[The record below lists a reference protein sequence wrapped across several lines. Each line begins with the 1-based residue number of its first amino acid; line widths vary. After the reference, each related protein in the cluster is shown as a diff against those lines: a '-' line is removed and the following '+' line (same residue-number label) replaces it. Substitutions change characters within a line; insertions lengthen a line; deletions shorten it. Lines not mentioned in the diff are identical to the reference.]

1 MNKPQGSTNTPKLI
15 RAAILGAP
23 GSGKGTLAIA
33 LADKF
38 NLAYF
43 DTGLLYR
50 GLAHIALEEFGEDF
64 TKTNVINI
72 AKSFRINTLKE
83 SNLRSPI
90 LGRYASEIGAIPE
103 VRKILIKIQREF
115 KEKSP
120 SNKGIVV
127 DGRDIGTVIF
137 PNANVKL
144 FISASLEE
152 RARRRLRDFLTNDEN
167 ISYDEVIKQLQKRDQ
182 RDKERSVAP
191 LVAAK
196 DAHLIDTTNIN
207 KEETLEIA
215 SSLVAKK
222 LSD

>member
-1 MNKPQGSTNTPKLI
+1 MTFTV
-15 RAAILGAP
+15 AIDGLA

-50 GLAHIALEEFGEDF
+50 GLAYIALDEFGEDF

-72 AKSFRINTLKE
+72 AKSFRVNTLKE

-90 LGRYASEIGAIPE
+90 LGKYASEIGAIPE

-115 KEKSP
+115 KEKVP

-167 ISYDEVIKQLQKRDQ
+167 ISYDEVIKQLQKREQ

>member
-1 MNKPQGSTNTPKLI
+1 MTFTV
-15 RAAILGAP
+15 AIDGLA

-50 GLAHIALEEFGEDF
+50 GLAYIALDEFGEDF

-72 AKSFRINTLKE
+72 AKSFRVNTLKE

-90 LGRYASEIGAIPE
+90 LGKYASEIGAIPE

-207 KEETLEIA
+207 KEETLDIA

>member
-1 MNKPQGSTNTPKLI
+1 MTFTV
-15 RAAILGAP
+15 AIDGLA

-38 NLAYF
+38 NLTYF

-50 GLAHIALEEFGEDF
+50 GLAYIALDEFGEDF

-72 AKSFRINTLKE
+72 AKSFRVNTLKE

-90 LGRYASEIGAIPE
+90 LGKYASEIGAIPE

>member
-1 MNKPQGSTNTPKLI
+1 MTFTV
-15 RAAILGAP
+15 AIDGLA

-50 GLAHIALEEFGEDF
+50 GLAYIALDEFGEDF

-72 AKSFRINTLKE
+72 AKSFRVNTLKE

-90 LGRYASEIGAIPE
+90 LGKYASEIGAIPE

-207 KEETLEIA
+207 KEETLKIA

>member
-1 MNKPQGSTNTPKLI
+1 MTFTI
-15 RAAILGAP
+15 AIDGLA

-50 GLAHIALEEFGEDF
+50 GLAYIALDEFGEDF

-120 SNKGIVV
+120 SNKGLVV

-191 LVAAK
+191 LIVAK

>member
-1 MNKPQGSTNTPKLI
+1 MTFTV
-15 RAAILGAP
+15 AIDGLA

-50 GLAHIALEEFGEDF
+50 GLAYIALDEFGEDF

-72 AKSFRINTLKE
+72 AKSFRVNTLKE

-90 LGRYASEIGAIPE
+90 LGKYASEIGAIPE

>member
-1 MNKPQGSTNTPKLI
+1 MTFTV
-15 RAAILGAP
+15 AIDGLA

-50 GLAHIALEEFGEDF
+50 GLAYIALDEFGEDF

-72 AKSFRINTLKE
+72 AKSFKVNTLKE

-90 LGRYASEIGAIPE
+90 LGKYASEIGAIPE

>member
-1 MNKPQGSTNTPKLI
+1 MTFTV
-15 RAAILGAP
+15 AIDGLA

-50 GLAHIALEEFGEDF
+50 GLAYIALDEFGEDF

-72 AKSFRINTLKE
+72 AKSFRVNTLKE

-90 LGRYASEIGAIPE
+90 LGKYASEIGAIPE

-207 KEETLEIA
+207 KEETLKIA

-222 LSD
+222 LGD

>member
-1 MNKPQGSTNTPKLI
+1 MTFTI
-15 RAAILGAP
+15 AIDGLA
-23 GSGKGTLAIA
+23 GSGKGTLALA

-50 GLAHIALEEFGEDF
+50 GLAYIALDEFGEDF

>member
-1 MNKPQGSTNTPKLI
+1 MTFTV
-15 RAAILGAP
+15 AIDGLA

-50 GLAHIALEEFGEDF
+50 GLAYVALDEFGEDF

-72 AKSFRINTLKE
+72 AKSFRVNTLKE

-90 LGRYASEIGAIPE
+90 LGKYASEIGAIPE

>member
-1 MNKPQGSTNTPKLI
+1 MTFTV
-15 RAAILGAP
+15 AIDGLA
-23 GSGKGTLAIA
+23 GSGKGTLALA

-50 GLAHIALEEFGEDF
+50 GLAYIALDEFGEDF
-64 TKTNVINI
+64 TNTNVINI
-72 AKSFRINTLKE
+72 AKSFRVNTLKE

-90 LGRYASEIGAIPE
+90 LGKYASEIGAIPE